1 MKAVL
6 RLTWMVEKGD
16 MAMRAVSEVTQ
27 KAAPRIDLYQ
37 VRKLFAVE
45 TLRQSPGMSP
55 TLRQTRLGLL
65 ATNLA

>member
-1 MKAVL
+1 
-6 RLTWMVEKGD
+6 
-16 MAMRAVSEVTQ
+16 MRAVSEVTQ